1 MTVGRSIIAFDVP
14 FYCRGMKLQ
23 EEYGRLAEE
32 YARLL
37 KRFFGRRLISL
48 CFFGQVVKGTA
59 TPESDIDVLT
69 IAEEMPNETGLS

>member
-48 CFFGQVVKGTA
+48 VSLGRSLKGRQRPKA
-59 TPESDIDVLT
+59 IS
-69 IAEEMPNETGLS
+69 MC